1 VEEQPTSTEGAMTD
15 FLECGPLSARAG
27 EGRVLFEDVSVSL
40 SEGHCVCLDGPSGSG
55 KSSLLRLLTAV
66 AWSPSVTRRLE
77 GKAYYGADLPDWRA
91 KVCLIAQDAPM
102 IRGTVR
108 DNLSFPFL
116 QRAGAQKAFSEPE
129 ARQLLERVGLGYLPS
144 DRDVLQLSGGERHRL
159 ALVRALLWDPPV
171 LVADEV
177 LSGLDPEAA
186 DVCLELLTDFAK
198 RQCRLLICV
207 LHDPAK
213 CSVADQRL
221 HLRDGRLEEN

>member
-1 VEEQPTSTEGAMTD
+1 MTV
-15 FLECGPLSARAG
+15 FLECAPLSARTG

-40 SEGHCVCLDGPSGSG
+40 SEGQCVCLDGPSGSG
-55 KSSLLRLLTAV
+55 KSSLLRLITAV
-66 AWSPSVTRRLE
+66 AWSPDVTRRLE
-77 GKAYYGADLPDWRA
+77 GKEYRGADLPDWRA

-108 DNLSFPFL
+108 DNLSFPFS
-116 QRAGAQKAFSEPE
+116 QRAGAKKTFDEPE
-129 ARQLLERVGLGYLPS
+129 ARQLLERVGIGNLPS

-159 ALVRALLWDPPV
+159 ALVRALLWDPLV

-186 DVCLELLTDFAK
+186 DICLGLLTDFAK
-198 RQCRLLICV
+198 RQDRLLICV
-207 LHDPAK
+207 LHDPAM
-213 CSVADQRL
+213 CSLADQRL